1 MDVAVVVGVVVVVGE
16 LVIDVVGVL
25 VADIVAVEVTVLVA
39 EELGVVDGVDVTD
52 VVGDEVGVVISHP
65 GNPPTRNSSVIMFSV
80 STMSQSPVG
89 SMKNLF
95 SPHTKF
101 SVLSPAGP
109 RYSIN
114 ALLIAVA
121 VAPQLASPLVSA
133 SAMYVTP

>member
-1 MDVAVVVGVVVVVGE
+1 MDVAVVVGVLVDEEVPVVV
-16 LVIDVVGVL
+16 
-25 VADIVAVEVTVLVA
+25 AEV
-39 EELGVVDGVDVTD
+39 LGVVEGVDDTD

-65 GNPPTRNSSVIMFSV
+65 GNPPTLNSSVMMFSV
-80 STMSQSPVG
+80 LIAGQSPVG